1 MATAVTLIPD
11 FVPPTT
17 GEGLLDLPDNVH
29 GEIVNGAFVEMSA
42 PGGPHGYVTSRIDR
56 IVGGYAD
63 AHGLGATFAAETAF
77 RLRRRPDTTR
87 CPDCAFVVA
96 ARLAAA
102 LQPGV
107 VEGAPDL
114 AVEVLSP
121 SNTYTEMSR
130 KTAEYLRAGGQQV
143 WIVDPD
149 ARSVTA
155 HTAGGLPRFLE
166 GDDVLDGGDLLPGF
180 STPVAA
186 FFAGLPP
193 RAAPGAV
200 GPPEA

>member
-1 MATAVTLIPD
+1 MATAVTLD
-11 FVPPTT
+11 RGFEPPTT
-17 GEGLLDLPDNVH
+17 GEGLLSLPGNVH
-29 GEIVNGAFVEMSA
+29 GEVVSGVFVEMSA
-42 PGGPHGYVTSRIDR
+42 PGGIHGYVTLR
-56 IVGGYAD
+56 VGRVVGDYAD
-63 AHGLGATFAAETAF
+63 ARGLGATFAAETAF
-77 RLRRRPDTTR
+77 RLRRHPDTTR

-96 ARLAAA
+96 SRVASA

-130 KTAEYLRAGGQQV
+130 KTAEYLGAGGRQV

-149 ARSVTA
+149 ARAVAT

-166 GDDVLDGGDLLPGF
+166 GGDTLDGGDLLPGF
-180 STPVAA
+180 AVPLARLFPPQPAA
-186 FFAGLPP
+186 GEP
-193 RAAPGAV
+193 
-200 GPPEA
+200 